1 METRGY
7 VKVTA
12 QSLQF
17 KRLAR
22 GIMGGQNRQFVRG
35 RRVSYLCGIF
45 VFGLTKQRQEQ
56 NWWAVCEGVGV
67 AVMKQD
73 TKEK

>member
-35 RRVSYLCGIF
+35 G
-45 VFGLTKQRQEQ
+45 E
-56 NWWAVCEGVGV
+56 
-67 AVMKQD
+67 
-73 TKEK
+73 